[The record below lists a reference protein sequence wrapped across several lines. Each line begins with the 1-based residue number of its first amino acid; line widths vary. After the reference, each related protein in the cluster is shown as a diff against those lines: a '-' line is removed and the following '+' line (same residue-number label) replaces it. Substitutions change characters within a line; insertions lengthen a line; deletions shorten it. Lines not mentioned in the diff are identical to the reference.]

1 MSTERKLDIL
11 KNVLG
16 DFYSS
21 NSEYLF
27 HCPRCDHHKRK
38 LSINLEK
45 DVYKCWVCDWS
56 GRSIY
61 RIIRRFGSYSERED
75 WKGFSTRIEVENF
88 SQKLFGT
95 PEAER
100 EQTLS
105 LPKEF
110 ISLANKDLPP
120 TAAYPLNYL
129 RSRGLTK
136 SDIIRWKIGYC
147 SEGQYASR
155 IIVPSFGMTGKPN
168 YFVGRSYSGDW
179 KKYMNPQAD
188 KDVIFNHLY
197 LDFDEDVVLVE
208 GIFDAIVA
216 GQNSIP
222 LLGSTLREESR
233 LFQEIVKN
241 DTPVYIALDAD
252 ARKKEMQLI
261 NKFLKYD
268 IEIYKIDIDEHTDV
282 GDMNKQ
288 AFLRRKQTA
297 TFIDSTNYLIKKIQ
311 RI

>member
-1 MSTERKLDIL
+1 MSAEKKLDIL
-11 KNVLG
+11 KNILG
-16 DFYSS
+16 GYY
-21 NSEYLF
+21 NSGSEHLF
-27 HCPRCDHHKRK
+27 HCPKCDHHKRK

-61 RIIRRFGSYSERED
+61 RIVRRFGSYSERED
-75 WKGFSTRIEVENF
+75 WKGFSSRIEVENF
-88 SQKLFGT
+88 SEKLFGALD
-95 PEAER
+95 PPR
-100 EQTLS
+100 EQILE

-147 SEGQYASR
+147 SEGPYASR
-155 IIVPSFGMTGKPN
+155 IIVPSFGLTGKPN
-168 YFVGRSYSGDW
+168 YFVGRTYSGDW
-179 KKYMNPQAD
+179 KKYTNPQAE
-188 KDVIFNHLY
+188 KDIIFNHLY

-208 GIFDAIVA
+208 GVFDAIVA

-241 DTPVYIALDAD
+241 DTPIYVALDAD
-252 ARKKEMQLI
+252 ARKKEMHLI

-268 IEIYKIDIDEHTDV
+268 IEVYKIAIDDGVDV
-282 GDMNKQ
+282 GSMSKEM
-288 AFLRRKQTA
+288 FVGKKQTA